1 MTARARVRVLLWAPV
16 ALLLGYEF
24 FLSAQPPGRLPALGP
39 WFWEKDKVEHAV
51 YFFVTGLLAVRAA
64 RVGEGWSRGKT
75 AVFLLLAAVL
85 WGCSDE
91 IHQAYTPGR
100 DVEIGDVAAD
110 VLGVALAVAFGERV
124 LRKVAG
130 GQGFE
135 PR

>member
-1 MTARARVRVLLWAPV
+1 MTARVRSRVLLWAPV
-16 ALLLGYEF
+16 VLLLGYEF
-24 FLSAQPPGRLPALGP
+24 FLSTRPPSDLPDLGP
-39 WFWEKDKVEHAV
+39 WFREKDKVEHAL
-51 YFFVTGLLAVRAA
+51 YFFLTGLLAVRAA
-64 RVGEGWSRGKT
+64 RLGEGWGRART

-91 IHQAYTPGR
+91 VHQSDTPGR
-100 DVEIGDVAAD
+100 SVEIGDVVAD
-110 VLGVALAVAFGERV
+110 VAGVALAVAFGERI